1 MGQSRPLLGLFSS
14 FSHSDINYNFNNT
27 NWKQSIEGVLGIRSR
42 AAGLVA
48 QTKLAAMAAS
58 QLFTFCFSFP
68 HFTVDHSLYL
78 SPCHSRSLSLSFH
91 SQYVLL
97 SFSLSLSLSIC
108 SSFFLSLSLSLS
120 ICCSFF
126 LSLSLCLSH
135 SLFFSLCLS
144 SHSRMFIVTPK
155 TCSVQTQKNSSSKPI
170 ELV

>member
-78 SPCHSRSLSLSFH
+78 SPCHSRSLSLFVTLNMFFFLSLCLCL

-97 SFSLSLSLSIC
+97 SFSLSLCLSQYVVL
-108 SSFFLSLSLSLS
+108 SFSLSLFVSLT
-120 ICCSFF
+120 
-126 LSLSLCLSH
+126 
-135 SLFFSLCLS
+135 LFFSLFVSLVIAECS
-144 SHSRMFIVTPK
+144 SWLLKLVPYKHKKIPLRSR
-155 TCSVQTQKNSSSKPI
+155 SN
-170 ELV
+170 